1 MDTSSPPYLRARID
15 MYRDVLSKLDASEMN
30 AAILRNGVFPKDRDE
45 KGLVEVYARQKDY
58 STEPLSFSE
67 LCTFNTWFTM
77 YPEKVCGTEEIT
89 TSREFPITIKGDM
102 EWIEN
107 TIGHGLGDFR
117 LLLSLPGEWR
127 IDNFEPTEDFF
138 VQYRDGDSMIQV
150 FAHGVGYN
158 LQVYRSEQMTELH
171 DFSTIEQAN
180 GYALMLMQKEGSKP
194 TNAAS
199 LLEMEALALE
209 IELQMNDQ

>member
-138 VQYRDGDSMIQV
+138 VQYRDGDAMIQV

-158 LQVYRSEQMTELH
+158 LQVYRGEQMTELR

>member
-15 MYRDVLSKLDASEMN
+15 MFRDVLSKLDATEMN

-180 GYALMLMQKEGSKP
+180 GYALMLMQKEGSKL

>member
-58 STEPLSFSE
+58 STDPLSFSE

-158 LQVYRSEQMTELH
+158 LQVYRGEQMTELR

>member
-15 MYRDVLSKLDASEMN
+15 MFRDVLSKLDATEMN

-150 FAHGVGYN
+150 FAHGIGYN
-158 LQVYRSEQMTELH
+158 LQVYRGEQMTELR

-180 GYALMLMQKEGSKP
+180 GYALMLMQKEGSMP

-199 LLEMEALALE
+199 LLELEALALE

>member
-1 MDTSSPPYLRARID
+1 MHTSSPPYLRARID

-58 STEPLSFSE
+58 STDPLSFSE

-158 LQVYRSEQMTELH
+158 LQVYRGEQMTELR
-171 DFSTIEQAN
+171 DFSTIKQAN
-180 GYALMLMQKEGSKP
+180 GYTLMLMQKEGSKP
-194 TNAAS
+194 TTAAS

>member
-15 MYRDVLSKLDASEMN
+15 MYRDVLSKLDASEIN

-45 KGLVEVYARQKDY
+45 NGLVEVYARQKDY
-58 STEPLSFSE
+58 STNPLSFSE

-77 YPEKVCGTEEIT
+77 YHEKVCGTEEIT

-158 LQVYRSEQMTELH
+158 LQVYRGEQMTELR

-180 GYALMLMQKEGSKP
+180 GYALMLMQKEGSMP

>member
-15 MYRDVLSKLDASEMN
+15 MYRDVLSKLDATEMN

-150 FAHGVGYN
+150 FAHGIGYN
-158 LQVYRSEQMTELH
+158 LQVYRGEQMTELR

>member
-58 STEPLSFSE
+58 STDPLSFSE

-138 VQYRDGDSMIQV
+138 VQYRDGDAMIQV

-158 LQVYRSEQMTELH
+158 LQVYRGEQMTELR

>member
-15 MYRDVLSKLDASEMN
+15 MFRDVLSKLDASEMN

-58 STEPLSFSE
+58 STDPLSFSE

-150 FAHGVGYN
+150 FAHGIGYN
-158 LQVYRSEQMTELH
+158 LQVYRGEQMTELR

>member
-15 MYRDVLSKLDASEMN
+15 MYRDVLSKLDASEIN

-58 STEPLSFSE
+58 STDPLSFSE

-158 LQVYRSEQMTELH
+158 LQVYRGEQMTELR

-180 GYALMLMQKEGSKP
+180 GYALMLMQKEGSMP

>member
-15 MYRDVLSKLDASEMN
+15 MYRDVLSKLDATEMN

-138 VQYRDGDSMIQV
+138 VQYRDGDAMMQV

-158 LQVYRSEQMTELH
+158 LQVYRGEQMTELR

-194 TNAAS
+194 MTAAS

>member
-58 STEPLSFSE
+58 STDPLSFSE
-67 LCTFNTWFTM
+67 LCTFKTWFTM

-150 FAHGVGYN
+150 FAHGIGYN
-158 LQVYRSEQMTELH
+158 LQVYRGEQMTELR

>member
-58 STEPLSFSE
+58 STDPLSFSE

-150 FAHGVGYN
+150 FAHGIGYN
-158 LQVYRSEQMTELH
+158 LQVYRGEQMTELR